1 MKNLTLFQKII
12 LLWLLMTIPV
22 IVIHLI
28 NPWVAD
34 VISDAAKDWLGAVPW
49 GLWLLL
55 SIVVIMD
62 SLREINKH

>member
-1 MKNLTLFQKII
+1 
-12 LLWLLMTIPV
+12 MTIPV